1 MKLVTEFAGHL
12 DKSKIIIDFINDS
25 LMKQTKPENC
35 ESKENCKGL
44 CTRILSAQSGG
55 ADIEFGSTLEEV
67 INYFINNNIIS

>member
-1 MKLVTEFAGHL
+1 MLKLVNEFVSNL
-12 DKSKIIIDFINDS
+12 NKSKIIIDFINNS

-44 CTRILSAQSGG
+44 CTRMLSAQKGG

-67 INYFINNNIIS
+67 NNSFINNI